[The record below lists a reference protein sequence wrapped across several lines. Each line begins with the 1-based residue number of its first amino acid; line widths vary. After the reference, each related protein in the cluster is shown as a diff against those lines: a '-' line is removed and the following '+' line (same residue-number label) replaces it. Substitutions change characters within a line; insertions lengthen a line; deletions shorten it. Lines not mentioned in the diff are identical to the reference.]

1 MTFVN
6 IKIPTIPYAALTG
19 AILLALQSGVLPTLG
34 YSVLM
39 ALGSGVLKALEQG
52 VLMTLGYSVLMI
64 QESGVLLPL
73 EYPVLPFHKVMSR
86 YEQSVFLFVV
96 PLHREKPPPILSEG
110 RKHTGRVN
118 T

>member
-1 MTFVN
+1 
-6 IKIPTIPYAALTG
+6 
-19 AILLALQSGVLPTLG
+19 
-34 YSVLM
+34 M
-39 ALGSGVLKALEQG
+39 ALRSGVLKALEQG
-52 VLMTLGYSVLMI
+52 VLVTLG
-64 QESGVLLPL
+64 SGVLVTL
-73 EYPVLPFHKVMSR
+73 ESAVLPFYKVMSR

>member
-1 MTFVN
+1 MISFIHKVLC
-6 IKIPTIPYAALTG
+6 YADLPGT
-19 AILLALQSGVLPTLG
+19 ILLALQSGVLPTLG

-39 ALGSGVLKALEQG
+39 ALRSGVLKALEQG
-52 VLMTLGYSVLMI
+52 VLVTLG
-64 QESGVLLPL
+64 SGVLVTL
-73 EYPVLPFHKVMSR
+73 ESAVLPFYKVMSR

>member
-1 MTFVN
+1 MISFIHKVLC
-6 IKIPTIPYAALTG
+6 YAALPGT
-19 AILLALQSGVLPTLG
+19 ILLALQSGVLPTLG

-52 VLMTLGYSVLMI
+52 VLVTLG
-64 QESGVLLPL
+64 SGVLVTL
-73 EYPVLPFHKVMSR
+73 ESAVLPFYKVMSR

>member
-39 ALGSGVLKALEQG
+39 ALRSGVLKALEQG
-52 VLMTLGYSVLMI
+52 VLVTLG
-64 QESGVLLPL
+64 SGVLVTL
-73 EYPVLPFHKVMSR
+73 ESAVLPFYKVMSR

>member
-1 MTFVN
+1 MPKNTIEYRPIFVIMGIVPMTFVN

-52 VLMTLGYSVLMI
+52 VLMTLGYA
-64 QESGVLLPL
+64 VLLP
-73 EYPVLPFHKVMSR
+73 
-86 YEQSVFLFVV
+86 
-96 PLHREKPPPILSEG
+96 
-110 RKHTGRVN
+110 
-118 T
+118 